1 MPQIVDSDFYK
12 LGREK
17 WTEGAHVNGVGE
29 LLKGTHLFIFFLG
42 LGFLHQPPEPAPQGV
57 PPSSPCLS
65 ICLLLWKELAF
76 AGLSPALSCVV
87 GS

>member
-12 LGREK
+12 LGKEK

-42 LGFLHQPPEPAPQGV
+42 LGFLRQPPEPAHRGSHLPLPVSASACSCGKSSRLQGFHLHSHV
-57 PPSSPCLS
+57 
-65 ICLLLWKELAF
+65 W
-76 AGLSPALSCVV
+76 
-87 GS
+87 